1 MKVLVLGASV
11 AGVSSAWYLAE
22 AGHEVTVIDRAEG
35 MAMETSF
42 ANAGQLSYG
51 YTTPWAAPGIPT
63 KALKWLFK
71 SHPPLLFRPDG
82 SLYKLC
88 QEKGVRFHFNQ
99 TISRIDHNGLRIK
112 TVETETGQFEADA
125 VVCALGCFSR
135 TVLAQLDL
143 NLPIYPVKGY
153 SLTLPVTNSD
163 GAPVSTVLDE
173 SYKVAITRFNN
184 RIRVGGMAE
193 LSGYAIKLPEKRR
206 ETLALVVNDLFPEGG
221 DLNQTLFWSG
231 LRPMTPDS
239 TPLIGRTRFDN
250 LFLNTGHGT
259 LGWTM
264 SLGSAKLTADIVSGK
279 DTEIRSDDLSL
290 SRYQA

>member
-1 MKVLVLGASV
+1 M
-11 AGVSSAWYLAE
+11 
-22 AGHEVTVIDRAEG
+22 
-35 MAMETSF
+35 
-42 ANAGQLSYG
+42 
-51 YTTPWAAPGIPT
+51 
-63 KALKWLFK
+63 
-71 SHPPLLFRPDG
+71 
-82 SLYKLC
+82 
-88 QEKGVRFHFNQ
+88 
-99 TISRIDHNGLRIK
+99 
-112 TVETETGQFEADA
+112 
-125 VVCALGCFSR
+125 
-135 TVLAQLDL
+135 AQLDL

-173 SYKVAITRFNN
+173 SYKVAITRFDN

-193 LSGYAIKLPEKRR
+193 LSGYEIKLSEKRR

-221 DLNQTLFWSG
+221 DLNQALFWSG

-264 SLGSAKLTADIVSGK
+264 SLGSAKLTADIVCGK

-290 SRYQA
+290 SRYQS

>member
-1 MKVLVLGASV
+1 MQIFRQAKEVEAAEQDITVLERYGVPYRRLKPEECAEFEPALARITAKI
-11 AGVSSAWYLAE
+11 AGGLHLPADAT
-22 AGHEVTVIDRAEG
+22 GDCH
-35 MAMETSF
+35 
-42 ANAGQLSYG
+42 
-51 YTTPWAAPGIPT
+51 
-63 KALKWLFK
+63 LFTEN
-71 SHPPLLFRPDG
+71 
-82 SLYKLC
+82 LYKLC
-88 QEKGVRFHFNQ
+88 LEKGVQFHFNQ
-99 TISRIDHNGLRIK
+99 TIRRIEHSGQHISA
-112 TVETETGQFEADA
+112 VETETERFEADA
-125 VVCALGCFSR
+125 FVCALGCFSR

-143 NLPIYPVKGY
+143 DLPIYPVKGY

-173 SYKVAITRFNN
+173 SYKVAITRFDN

-193 LSGYAIKLPEKRR
+193 LSGYEIKLPEKRR

-221 DLNQTLFWSG
+221 DLSQALFWSG

-290 SRYQA
+290 SRYQAYAGKR